1 MRSNSIC
8 MSIDI
13 LLQIIP
19 SSILRGQRKITAEY
33 ISINPQRPAFLPQ
46 TPKIYNLARVET
58 NIYKTPVLSRFHIGS
73 DVWSVPLSMRIGSLV
88 TRLVHLAYS
97 KAHIKSP
104 TSGSNVVVAD
114 IDLGAAELEPIAME

>member
-19 SSILRGQRKITAEY
+19 PSILRGQRKITAEY

-73 DVWSVPLSMRIGSLV
+73 DMRSVPLFMRIGS
-88 TRLVHLAYS
+88 LAYS
-97 KAHIKSP
+97 KAHINSP
-104 TSGSNVVVAD
+104 TSGNNVVAAD
-114 IDLGAAELEPIAME
+114 IDLSAAEVAPIGME